1 VVAAQLKGA
10 RFMSGKEELIAE
22 ILDIEWD
29 MFTSVQARGRGASC
43 QEDQRSFNIIR
54 AADFLTWSEATLA
67 SHLNDLKMAEA
78 KGRNMMT
85 EKYARMEGLIPP
97 LNPGAASL
105 IDRIV
110 NRECLWAEEYLK
122 GTPGA
127 RLARPIY
134 SRDDTDEITSS
145 ETYSRA
151 ELDTYSTD
159 TLDFYYSDILGMS
172 ARGENRIALSVG
184 YMKAMSSDKDLD
196 WRNFLASQGD
206 R

>member
-1 VVAAQLKGA
+1 M
-10 RFMSGKEELIAE
+10 RRKEELISE
-22 ILDIEWD
+22 ILDIEWE
-29 MFTSVQARGRGASC
+29 MFTSVQARGRSASC
-43 QEDQRSFNIIR
+43 QEDRQSFHTIR
-54 AADFLTWSEATLA
+54 TANFLTWSETTLA
-67 SHLNDLKMAEA
+67 SYLNDLKMAQA
-78 KGRNMMT
+78 KSRNLMT

-97 LNPGAASL
+97 LNPEAEPI

-110 NRECLWAEEYLK
+110 RKECLWAEEYLK

-134 SRDDTDEITSS
+134 SRDDTHDITSS

-151 ELDTYSTD
+151 ELETYSTR

-172 ARGENRIALSVG
+172 AQGENRIALAVG

-196 WRNFLASQGD
+196 WKQLLASLDDHGTAASTPPCS
-206 R
+206 